1 MIKKRIL
8 VTNILPE
15 EGLKGLYPDF
25 EVIAPKS
32 APFTRKEVLE
42 LIPECQGIIPAFFKV
57 DKEIID
63 QGRNLKIISNY
74 GAGFDNVD
82 IAYATEKGIMVTNI
96 PETVTQATAELAL
109 GLMISLMRRIT
120 ETDRLVR
127 KDSYEHWGTTIS
139 FLGTSLEGKI
149 LGIVG
154 MGRIGMATAR
164 LAQAFGMQVIYQK
177 RKPYP
182 PEVEKTLNIRYA
194 PLEELLKEADVVS
207 LHCPLTP
214 ETRHLL
220 GEKEFKLMKPTAVVV
235 NTARGPVIHEK
246 ALIEALEKGEIKGA
260 ALDVFEFEPKV
271 SAELLKMDNV
281 VLTPHI
287 GSSTLETRTIMAQA
301 CVKHIQDFFAGKRP
315 THIVNPEVKL
325 NLD

>member
-1 MIKKRIL
+1 
-8 VTNILPE
+8 
-15 EGLKGLYPDF
+15 
-25 EVIAPKS
+25 
-32 APFTRKEVLE
+32 
-42 LIPECQGIIPAFFKV
+42 
-57 DKEIID
+57 
-63 QGRNLKIISNY
+63 
-74 GAGFDNVD
+74 
-82 IAYATEKGIMVTNI
+82 
-96 PETVTQATAELAL
+96 
-109 GLMISLMRRIT
+109 MRRIT
-120 ETDRLVR
+120 ESDRLVR
-127 KDSYEHWGTTIS
+127 KDSFEHWGTTIA

-177 RKPYP
+177 RTPYP
-182 PEVEKTLNIRYA
+182 PEVEKTLNIKYA
-194 PLEELLKEADVVS
+194 PLEELLKKADVVS

-220 GEKEFKLMKPTAVVV
+220 GEKEFKLMKPTAVVI

-246 ALIEALEKGEIKGA
+246 ALLEALEKGEIKGA
-260 ALDVFEFEPKV
+260 ALDVFEFEPEI
-271 SAELLKMDNV
+271 SAGLLKLDNV

-287 GSSTLETRTIMAQA
+287 GSSTLETRTIMTQA
-301 CVKHIQDFFAGKRP
+301 CVKHIRDFFEGKRP